1 MTTGLKVYIKTKIIF
16 TQLLNINSVTKFS
29 FMTYLRQKVKF
40 SLCNVRIF
48 LPVEVGYEV
57 ASKLHCKGG
66 GQQGK
71 KMVLLGLVVKDL
83 GLFTSV

>member
-1 MTTGLKVYIKTKIIF
+1 ML
-16 TQLLNINSVTKFS
+16 S
-29 FMTYLRQKVKF
+29 FMTHLRQKIKS

-57 ASKLHCKGG
+57 ARKLHCKGG
-66 GQQGK
+66 CQQGK
-71 KMVLLGLVVKDL
+71 EMVLLSLIVKDL

>member
-1 MTTGLKVYIKTKIIF
+1 ML
-16 TQLLNINSVTKFS
+16 S

-40 SLCNVRIF
+40 PICNVRIF
-48 LPVEVGYEV
+48 LLVEVGYEV

-66 GQQGK
+66 CQQGK
-71 KMVLLGLVVKDL
+71 EVVLLSLVVKDL